1 MERSLKSKK
10 AHTGKIICLMPVTAS
25 EFFTSSDD
33 MSFKVWDMN
42 LKGISYTYETHE
54 PVGKMRVTGEKL
66 NLLISTLGI
75 GKLIVVGLGQ
85 RN

>member
-10 AHTGKIICLMPVTAS
+10 AHTGKMRCLLPVTAT

-33 MSFKVWDMN
+33 MSFKVWDSN

-54 PVGKMRVTGEKL
+54 PVSRMRVTGEKL
-66 NLLISTLGI
+66 NLLISSLGV
-75 GKLIVVGLGQ
+75 GKLIVIGLG
-85 RN
+85 